1 MLHKETVDQNVLE
14 LLISLQN
21 EPALRGFW
29 LAGGTSLALQI
40 GHRKSVDIYLFTIDP
55 FDAQQMLEFLEEKF
69 QFELDFSATN
79 TLKGSINNIKVDI
92 LTHKYS
98 LVCNIIHDEGVS
110 LYSKEDIAA
119 MKINA
124 IAGNGTRS
132 KDFIDIYFLLKYFTL
147 SQIIS
152 FYGAKYKLRNEMHA
166 LKSLAYF
173 NDVDLNDWPL
183 LVLEQELTFSKI
195 KKSISTHLKNYSN
208 TELLH

>member
-1 MLHKETVDQNVLE
+1 MTNIFSSPVVDLLE
-14 LLISLQN
+14 L
-21 EPALRGFW
+21 
-29 LAGGTSLALQI
+29 
-40 GHRKSVDIYLFTIDP
+40 
-55 FDAQQMLEFLEEKF
+55 
-69 QFELDFSATN
+69 
-79 TLKGSINNIKVDI
+79 NNIFI
-92 LTHKYS
+92 ELTAKN
-98 LVCNIIHDEGVS
+98 CNQKCKHCYIDFQISRIV
-110 LYSKEDIAA
+110 
-119 MKINA
+119 
-124 IAGNGTRS
+124 